1 MDVLSLILF
10 IVVIALAFFRKNN
23 IGVLAL
29 AVGVVAVRLFGMND
43 RALIG
48 AVNVSLFVTLV
59 GITLLF
65 AVITSTGALELL
77 ARKIIARAGKRTWM
91 IPILIYLA
99 GFTIVAVGPGGVP
112 ALAIIPPLA
121 AAIAVEV
128 GYNPL
133 MLSLIGI
140 CGMTSGRFSP
150 ITPEG
155 TIILSAVAKA
165 GYTGNVTPAIW
176 VNAVLYNLI
185 LAVVIYIAFKGYKIK
200 ATPDAEVKQAE
211 KFSGKQIVAL
221 LSILVMLFL
230 IVYAKVNLGLAA
242 LSVAAVLLV
251 FHVADDSKCIKAI
264 PWNTIILV
272 LGVGALLSIVAQAGG
287 IALLS
292 DGLSKIMSNSTAT
305 PLMSLSAGLLS
316 LVSSALG
323 VVYPTMMPMCIDIA
337 KQIGGVNPAAL
348 MSAVA
353 AAGAASG
360 ISLMSTGGALIIAAI
375 VGEERI
381 NLTKEDE
388 NKLFVQLLII
398 SMLTLVLLF
407 AVSWLFYGPVANVFS
422 PSKL

>member
-360 ISLMSTGGALIIAAI
+360 ISPMSTGGALIIAAI

-422 PSKL
+422 PSAL

>member
-99 GFTIVAVGPGGVP
+99 GFTIVAVGSGGVP

-360 ISLMSTGGALIIAAI
+360 ISPMSTGGALIIAAI

>member
-10 IVVIALAFFRKNN
+10 IIVIALAFFRKNN

-48 AVNVSLFVTLV
+48 AVSVSLFVTLV

-77 ARKIIARAGKRTWM
+77 ARKIIAGAGKRTWM
-91 IPILIYLA
+91 IPILMYLA

-133 MLSLIGI
+133 MLALIGI

-185 LAVVIYIAFKGYKIK
+185 LAVVIYIAFKGYKVK
-200 ATPDAEVKQAE
+200 AAPDAEVKRAE

-292 DGLSKIMSNSTAT
+292 GGLSKIMNSGTAT

-360 ISLMSTGGALIIAAI
+360 ISPMSTGGALIIAAI
-375 VGEERI
+375 AGENRI

-407 AVSWLFYGPVANVFS
+407 AVSWLFYGPVADVLS
-422 PSKL
+422 PSTL

>member
-91 IPILIYLA
+91 IPIRIYLA

-200 ATPDAEVKQAE
+200 ATPDAGVKQAE

-360 ISLMSTGGALIIAAI
+360 ISPMSTGGALIIAAI

>member
-348 MSAVA
+348 MSVVA

-360 ISLMSTGGALIIAAI
+360 ISPMSTGGALIIAAI

>member
-1 MDVLSLILF
+1 
-10 IVVIALAFFRKNN
+10 
-23 IGVLAL
+23 
-29 AVGVVAVRLFGMND
+29 
-43 RALIG
+43 
-48 AVNVSLFVTLV
+48 
-59 GITLLF
+59 
-65 AVITSTGALELL
+65 
-77 ARKIIARAGKRTWM
+77 
-91 IPILIYLA
+91 
-99 GFTIVAVGPGGVP
+99 
-112 ALAIIPPLA
+112 
-121 AAIAVEV
+121 
-128 GYNPL
+128 
-133 MLSLIGI
+133 
-140 CGMTSGRFSP
+140 
-150 ITPEG
+150 
-155 TIILSAVAKA
+155 
-165 GYTGNVTPAIW
+165 
-176 VNAVLYNLI
+176 
-185 LAVVIYIAFKGYKIK
+185 
-200 ATPDAEVKQAE
+200 
-211 KFSGKQIVAL
+211 
-221 LSILVMLFL
+221 MLFL

-292 DGLSKIMSNSTAT
+292 GGLGKIMNSSTAT

-360 ISLMSTGGALIIAAI
+360 ISPMSTGGALIIAAI

-407 AVSWLFYGPVANVFS
+407 VVSWLFYGPVANVFS
-422 PSKL
+422 PSAL

>member
-133 MLSLIGI
+133 MLSLIGV

-360 ISLMSTGGALIIAAI
+360 ISPMSTGGALIIAAI

>member
-360 ISLMSTGGALIIAAI
+360 ISPMSTGGALIIAAI

>member
-185 LAVVIYIAFKGYKIK
+185 LAVVIYIAFKGYKVK
-200 ATPDAEVKQAE
+200 AAPDAEVKQAE

-292 DGLSKIMSNSTAT
+292 GGLGKIMNSSTAT

-360 ISLMSTGGALIIAAI
+360 ISPMSTGGALIIAAI

-407 AVSWLFYGPVANVFS
+407 VVSWLFYGPVANVFS

>member
-185 LAVVIYIAFKGYKIK
+185 LAVVIYIAFKGYKVK
-200 ATPDAEVKQAE
+200 AAPDAEVKQAE

-230 IVYAKVNLGLAA
+230 IVYAKVNLGLGA

-292 DGLSKIMSNSTAT
+292 GGLGKIMNSSTAT

-353 AAGAASG
+353 ASG
-360 ISLMSTGGALIIAAI
+360 ISPMSTGGALIIAAI

-407 AVSWLFYGPVANVFS
+407 VVSWLFYGPVANVFS
-422 PSKL
+422 PSAL

>member
-10 IVVIALAFFRKNN
+10 IIVIALAFFRKNN

-48 AVNVSLFVTLV
+48 AVSVSLFVTLV

-77 ARKIIARAGKRTWM
+77 ARKIIAGAGKRTWM
-91 IPILIYLA
+91 IPILMYLA

-133 MLSLIGI
+133 MLALIGI

-185 LAVVIYIAFKGYKIK
+185 LAVVIYIAFKGYKVK
-200 ATPDAEVKQAE
+200 AAPDAEVKRAE

-221 LSILVMLFL
+221 LGILAMLFL

-292 DGLSKIMSNSTAT
+292 GGLSKIMNSGTAT

-360 ISLMSTGGALIIAAI
+360 ISPMSTGGALIIAAI
-375 VGEERI
+375 AGENRI

-407 AVSWLFYGPVANVFS
+407 AVSWLFYGPVADVLS
-422 PSKL
+422 PSAL

>member
-43 RALIG
+43 RTLIG

-185 LAVVIYIAFKGYKIK
+185 LAVVIYIAFKGYKVK
-200 ATPDAEVKQAE
+200 AAPDAEVKQAE

-292 DGLSKIMSNSTAT
+292 GGLGKIMNSSTAT

-360 ISLMSTGGALIIAAI
+360 ISPMSTGGALIIAAI

-407 AVSWLFYGPVANVFS
+407 VVSWLFYGPVANVFS
-422 PSKL
+422 PSAL

>member
-99 GFTIVAVGPGGVP
+99 GFTIVAVGSGGVP

-185 LAVVIYIAFKGYKIK
+185 PAVVIYIALKGYKIK

-360 ISLMSTGGALIIAAI
+360 ISPMSTGGALIIAAI

>member
-185 LAVVIYIAFKGYKIK
+185 LAVVIYIAFKGYKVK
-200 ATPDAEVKQAE
+200 AAPDAEVKQAE

-292 DGLSKIMSNSTAT
+292 GGLGKIMNSSTAT

-360 ISLMSTGGALIIAAI
+360 ISPMSTGGALIIAAI

-407 AVSWLFYGPVANVFS
+407 VVSWLFYGPVANVFS
-422 PSKL
+422 PSAL

>member
-1 MDVLSLILF
+1 MDVLSLVLF
-10 IVVIALAFFRKNN
+10 VAVIALAFFRKNN

-29 AVGVVAVRLFGMND
+29 AIGVIAVRLFGLND
-43 RALIG
+43 KALLS
-48 AVNVSLFVTLV
+48 AVSASLFVTLV

-65 AVITSTGALELL
+65 AIITSTGALDLL
-77 ARKIIARAGKRTWM
+77 ARKIIALAGKRIWL
-91 IPILIYLA
+91 IPILLFLA

-121 AAIAVEV
+121 VAIAVEV

-133 MLSLIGI
+133 MLALIGI

-150 ITPEG
+150 ITPES
-155 TIILSAVAKA
+155 TIIINAVNEA

-176 VNAVLYNLI
+176 FNAFIYNFLLAVL
-185 LAVVIYIAFKGYKIK
+185 IYIVFKGYKVK
-200 ATPDAEVKQAE
+200 AAPDAEVKKTE
-211 KFSGKQIVAL
+211 KFTGKQIVAL
-221 LSILVMLFL
+221 LSIVAMLVL
-230 IVYAKVNLGLAA
+230 IIFAGVNIGLSAFA
-242 LSVAAVLLV
+242 VAAVLLV

-264 PWNTIILV
+264 PWNTIVMV
-272 LGVGALLSIVAQAGG
+272 LGVGALLSIVDDAGG

-292 DGLSKIMSNSTAT
+292 DGLSRVMNSSTAT

-323 VVYPTMMPMCIDIA
+323 VVYPTMMPMSIDIA

-360 ISLMSTGGALIIAAI
+360 ISPMSTGGALIIAAI
-375 VGEERI
+375 AGDKNVG
-381 NLTKEDE
+381 LTKEGE
-388 NKLFVQLLII
+388 NKIFVQLLII
-398 SMLTLVLLF
+398 SVLSLVLLF
-407 AVSWLFYGPVANVFS
+407 VVAWVLYGPIANLLS
-422 PSKL
+422 PSVL

>member
-292 DGLSKIMSNSTAT
+292 GGLGKIMNSSTAT

-360 ISLMSTGGALIIAAI
+360 ISPMSTGGALIIAAI

-422 PSKL
+422 PSAL

>member
-185 LAVVIYIAFKGYKIK
+185 LAVVIYIAFKGYKVK
-200 ATPDAEVKQAE
+200 AAPDAEVKQAE

-292 DGLSKIMSNSTAT
+292 GGLGKIMNSSTAT

-360 ISLMSTGGALIIAAI
+360 IGPMSTGGALIIAAI

-407 AVSWLFYGPVANVFS
+407 VVSWLFYGPVANVFS
-422 PSKL
+422 PSAL

>member
-10 IVVIALAFFRKNN
+10 IIVIALAFFRKNN

-48 AVNVSLFVTLV
+48 AVSVSLFVTLV

-77 ARKIIARAGKRTWM
+77 ARKIIAGAGKRTWM
-91 IPILIYLA
+91 IPILMYLA

-133 MLSLIGI
+133 MLALIGI

-185 LAVVIYIAFKGYKIK
+185 LAVVIYIAFKGYKVK
-200 ATPDAEVKQAE
+200 AAPDAEVKRAE

-221 LSILVMLFL
+221 LSILAMLFL

-292 DGLSKIMSNSTAT
+292 GGLSKIMNSGTAT

-360 ISLMSTGGALIIAAI
+360 ISPMSTGGALIIAAI
-375 VGEERI
+375 AGENRI

-407 AVSWLFYGPVANVFS
+407 AVSWLFYGPVADVLS
-422 PSKL
+422 PSAL

>member
-185 LAVVIYIAFKGYKIK
+185 LAVVIYITFKGYKIK

-360 ISLMSTGGALIIAAI
+360 ISPMSTGGALIIAAI

>member
-185 LAVVIYIAFKGYKIK
+185 LAVVIYIAFKGYKVK
-200 ATPDAEVKQAE
+200 AAPDAEVKQAE
-211 KFSGKQIVAL
+211 KFSGNQIVAL

>member
-360 ISLMSTGGALIIAAI
+360 ISPMSTGGALIIAAI

-407 AVSWLFYGPVANVFS
+407 VVSWLFYGPVANVFS
-422 PSKL
+422 PSAL

>member
-99 GFTIVAVGPGGVP
+99 GFTIVAVGSGGVP

-185 LAVVIYIAFKGYKIK
+185 LAVVIYIALKGYKIK

-360 ISLMSTGGALIIAAI
+360 ISPMSTGGALIIAAI

-422 PSKL
+422 PSAL

>member
-10 IVVIALAFFRKNN
+10 IIVIALAFFRKNN

-48 AVNVSLFVTLV
+48 AVSVSLFVTLV

-77 ARKIIARAGKRTWM
+77 ARKIIAGAGKRTWM
-91 IPILIYLA
+91 IPILMYLA
-99 GFTIVAVGPGGVP
+99 GFTIVALGPGGVP

-133 MLSLIGI
+133 MLALIGI

-185 LAVVIYIAFKGYKIK
+185 LAVVIYIAFKGYKVK
-200 ATPDAEVKQAE
+200 AAPDAEVKRAE

-221 LSILVMLFL
+221 LSILAMLFL

-292 DGLSKIMSNSTAT
+292 GGLSKIMNSGTAT

-360 ISLMSTGGALIIAAI
+360 ISPMSTGGALIIAAI
-375 VGEERI
+375 AGENRI

-407 AVSWLFYGPVANVFS
+407 AVSWLFYGPVADVLS
-422 PSKL
+422 PSAL

>member
-99 GFTIVAVGPGGVP
+99 GFTIVAVGPGGMP

-360 ISLMSTGGALIIAAI
+360 ISPMSTGGALIIAAI

>member
-77 ARKIIARAGKRTWM
+77 ARKIIAGAGKRTWM

-360 ISLMSTGGALIIAAI
+360 ISPMSTGGALIIAAI

>member
-165 GYTGNVTPAIW
+165 GYTGNVTSAIW

-360 ISLMSTGGALIIAAI
+360 ISPMSTGGALIIAAI

>member
-121 AAIAVEV
+121 AAITVEV

-360 ISLMSTGGALIIAAI
+360 ISPMSTGGALIIAAI

>member
-292 DGLSKIMSNSTAT
+292 DGLSKIMSNSTST

-360 ISLMSTGGALIIAAI
+360 ISPMSTGGALIIAAI

-407 AVSWLFYGPVANVFS
+407 VVSWLFYGPVANVFS
-422 PSKL
+422 PSAL